1 MAEQNIPQILL
12 ANPVQ
17 GKRETDAR
25 VEALLAAFK
34 KAVKTNKPFNI
45 TESEVII
52 AKQAIS
58 STYSKLFNGPQED
71 WSKLRFHLNI

>member
-12 ANPVQ
+12 TNPVQ

-34 KAVKTNKPFNI
+34 KAVKTNKPFNV
-45 TESEVII
+45 TENEVII
-52 AKQAIS
+52 AKKAIF
-58 STYSKLFNGPQED
+58 STYSKLFNDSQDEELLPWKQ
-71 WSKLRFHLNI
+71 